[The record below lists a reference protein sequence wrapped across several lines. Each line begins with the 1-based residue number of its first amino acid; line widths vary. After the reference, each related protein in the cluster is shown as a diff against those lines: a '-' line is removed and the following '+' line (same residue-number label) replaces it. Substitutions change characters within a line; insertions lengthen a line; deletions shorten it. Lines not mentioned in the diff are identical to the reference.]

1 MPRLYAWFLVSG
13 DQVMEHRNTNPALCR
28 YCRGVQNAFHKLNTT
43 EKYSGIE
50 IAVVL
55 QNGRFYC
62 EMR

>member
-1 MPRLYAWFLVSG
+1 
-13 DQVMEHRNTNPALCR
+13 MEHRNTNPALCR

>member
-1 MPRLYAWFLVSG
+1 
-13 DQVMEHRNTNPALCR
+13 MEHRNTYPALSR
-28 YCRGVQNAFHKLNTT
+28 SCRGGQNDFHKTT
-43 EKYSGIE
+43 TAEKYSGIE

>member
-1 MPRLYAWFLVSG
+1 
-13 DQVMEHRNTNPALCR
+13 MEHRNTNPALCR
-28 YCRGVQNAFHKLNTT
+28 FCRGAQNDFHKITTT